1 MKKLFIIP
9 LWIISIYISVL
20 LSISVAL
27 TQKEFH
33 SFVLKFYLDLDVSFK
48 VAETNWH
55 PIKPS
60 VALSDLHA
68 KGDQKIF
75 ADKIFIEFS
84 LLNFLGG
91 NFISRLSIN
100 EIIIL
105 EQGQTNQELD
115 LFSLISSLRAL
126 ESEVKSSMKI
136 SINQND
142 NTKNKMLMSMK
153 RFSSIEL
160 NPIAEEQMIS
170 FIKDEMLDD
179 LYNQVIL
186 EVSLIDM

>member
-1 MKKLFIIP
+1 MI
-9 LWIISIYISVL
+9 
-20 LSISVAL
+20 
-27 TQKEFH
+27 
-33 SFVLKFYLDLDVSFK
+33 
-48 VAETNWH
+48 
-55 PIKPS
+55 
-60 VALSDLHA
+60 
-68 KGDQKIF
+68 QKIKF
-75 ADKIFIEFS
+75 SFIVIAIIVIQSCAVNQYQQIKTEKNYFVTFS
-84 LLNFLGG
+84 SDIPKSFQTRVNSSLKSKENASKD
-91 NFISRLSIN
+91 NIIN
-100 EIIIL
+100 ININSFMFKKYDVYS
-105 EQGQTNQELD
+105 G
-115 LFSLISSLRAL
+115 SSLRAL

-142 NTKNKMLMSMK
+142 NSKNKMLMSMK

>member
-1 MKKLFIIP
+1 MIQKIKFSFLVIAIIVIQSCAVNQYQQIKTETNYFVTFSSDIP
-9 LWIISIYISVL
+9 KSFQTRVNSSLKSKENASKDNIINISIS
-20 LSISVAL
+20 
-27 TQKEFH
+27 
-33 SFVLKFYLDLDVSFK
+33 SFMFNKYDVYS
-48 VAETNWH
+48 
-55 PIKPS
+55 
-60 VALSDLHA
+60 
-68 KGDQKIF
+68 G
-75 ADKIFIEFS
+75 
-84 LLNFLGG
+84 
-91 NFISRLSIN
+91 
-100 EIIIL
+100 
-105 EQGQTNQELD
+105 
-115 LFSLISSLRAL
+115 SSLRAL

-160 NPIAEEQMIS
+160 NPIAEEQMIN

>member
-1 MKKLFIIP
+1 MI
-9 LWIISIYISVL
+9 
-20 LSISVAL
+20 
-27 TQKEFH
+27 
-33 SFVLKFYLDLDVSFK
+33 
-48 VAETNWH
+48 
-55 PIKPS
+55 
-60 VALSDLHA
+60 
-68 KGDQKIF
+68 QKIKF
-75 ADKIFIEFS
+75 SFIVIAIIVIQSCAVNQYQQIKTEKNYFVTFS
-84 LLNFLGG
+84 SDIHKSLQTRVNSSLKSKENASKD
-91 NFISRLSIN
+91 NIIN
-100 EIIIL
+100 ININSFMFKKYDVYS
-105 EQGQTNQELD
+105 G
-115 LFSLISSLRAL
+115 SSLRAL

>member
-1 MKKLFIIP
+1 MI
-9 LWIISIYISVL
+9 
-20 LSISVAL
+20 
-27 TQKEFH
+27 
-33 SFVLKFYLDLDVSFK
+33 
-48 VAETNWH
+48 
-55 PIKPS
+55 
-60 VALSDLHA
+60 
-68 KGDQKIF
+68 QKI
-75 ADKIFIEFS
+75 KFS
-84 LLNFLGG
+84 FLVIAIIVIQSCAV
-91 NFISRLSIN
+91 NQYQQIKTEKNYFVTFSSDIPKSFQTRVNSSLKSKENASKDNIIN
-100 EIIIL
+100 ININSFMFKKYDVYS
-105 EQGQTNQELD
+105 G
-115 LFSLISSLRAL
+115 SSLRAL

-142 NTKNKMLMSMK
+142 NTRNKMLMSMK

>member
-1 MKKLFIIP
+1 MI
-9 LWIISIYISVL
+9 
-20 LSISVAL
+20 
-27 TQKEFH
+27 
-33 SFVLKFYLDLDVSFK
+33 
-48 VAETNWH
+48 
-55 PIKPS
+55 
-60 VALSDLHA
+60 
-68 KGDQKIF
+68 QKI
-75 ADKIFIEFS
+75 KFS
-84 LLNFLGG
+84 FLL
-91 NFISRLSIN
+91 IAIIVIQSCAIN
-100 EIIIL
+100 QYQQIRTEKNYFVTFSSDIPKSFQARVNSSLKSKENASKDNIINININSFMFNKYDVYS
-105 EQGQTNQELD
+105 G
-115 LFSLISSLRAL
+115 SSLRAL

-142 NTKNKMLMSMK
+142 NTRNKMLMSMK

>member
-1 MKKLFIIP
+1 MI
-9 LWIISIYISVL
+9 
-20 LSISVAL
+20 
-27 TQKEFH
+27 
-33 SFVLKFYLDLDVSFK
+33 
-48 VAETNWH
+48 
-55 PIKPS
+55 
-60 VALSDLHA
+60 
-68 KGDQKIF
+68 QKI
-75 ADKIFIEFS
+75 KFS
-84 LLNFLGG
+84 FLVLAIIVIQSCAVNQYQQIKTEKNYFVTFSSDIPKSFQTRVNSSLKSKENASKDNIINININNFMFNKYDVYSG
-91 NFISRLSIN
+91 
-100 EIIIL
+100 
-105 EQGQTNQELD
+105 
-115 LFSLISSLRAL
+115 SSLRAL

>member
-1 MKKLFIIP
+1 MI
-9 LWIISIYISVL
+9 
-20 LSISVAL
+20 
-27 TQKEFH
+27 
-33 SFVLKFYLDLDVSFK
+33 
-48 VAETNWH
+48 
-55 PIKPS
+55 
-60 VALSDLHA
+60 
-68 KGDQKIF
+68 QKI
-75 ADKIFIEFS
+75 KFS
-84 LLNFLGG
+84 FLVIAIIVMQSCAV
-91 NFISRLSIN
+91 NQYQQIKTEKNYFVTFSSDIPKSFQTRVNSSLKSKENASKDNIIN
-100 EIIIL
+100 ININSFMFKKYDVYS
-105 EQGQTNQELD
+105 G
-115 LFSLISSLRAL
+115 SSLRAL

>member
-1 MKKLFIIP
+1 MILKIKFSFLVIAIIVIQSCAVNQYQQIKTEKNYFVTFSSDIPKSFQTRVNSSLKSKENASKDNIINININSFMFKK
-9 LWIISIYISVL
+9 Y
-20 LSISVAL
+20 
-27 TQKEFH
+27 
-33 SFVLKFYLDLDVSFK
+33 DVYS
-48 VAETNWH
+48 
-55 PIKPS
+55 
-60 VALSDLHA
+60 
-68 KGDQKIF
+68 G
-75 ADKIFIEFS
+75 
-84 LLNFLGG
+84 
-91 NFISRLSIN
+91 
-100 EIIIL
+100 
-105 EQGQTNQELD
+105 
-115 LFSLISSLRAL
+115 SSLRAL

>member
-1 MKKLFIIP
+1 MI
-9 LWIISIYISVL
+9 
-20 LSISVAL
+20 
-27 TQKEFH
+27 
-33 SFVLKFYLDLDVSFK
+33 
-48 VAETNWH
+48 
-55 PIKPS
+55 
-60 VALSDLHA
+60 
-68 KGDQKIF
+68 QKI
-75 ADKIFIEFS
+75 KFS
-84 LLNFLGG
+84 FLVIAIIVIQSCAV
-91 NFISRLSIN
+91 NQYQQIKTEKNYFVTFSSDIPKSFQTRVNSSLKSKENASKDNIINIHISSFMFN
-100 EIIIL
+100 KYDVYS
-105 EQGQTNQELD
+105 G
-115 LFSLISSLRAL
+115 SSLRAL

-179 LYNQVIL
+179 LYNQMIL

>member
-1 MKKLFIIP
+1 MI
-9 LWIISIYISVL
+9 
-20 LSISVAL
+20 
-27 TQKEFH
+27 
-33 SFVLKFYLDLDVSFK
+33 
-48 VAETNWH
+48 
-55 PIKPS
+55 
-60 VALSDLHA
+60 
-68 KGDQKIF
+68 QKI
-75 ADKIFIEFS
+75 KFS
-84 LLNFLGG
+84 FLVIAIIVMQSCAV
-91 NFISRLSIN
+91 NQYQQIKKEKNYFVTFSSDIPKSFQTRVNSSLKSKENASKDNIIN
-100 EIIIL
+100 INININSFMFNKYDVYS
-105 EQGQTNQELD
+105 G
-115 LFSLISSLRAL
+115 SSLRAL